1 MFAFYMLFIATC
13 IYKYEHIDLLQKVK
27 EQTFLPDPSKV
38 DFITV
43 REYMDLKLCI
53 LFLNIIL

>member
-1 MFAFYMLFIATC
+1 MFAFYMLFIA